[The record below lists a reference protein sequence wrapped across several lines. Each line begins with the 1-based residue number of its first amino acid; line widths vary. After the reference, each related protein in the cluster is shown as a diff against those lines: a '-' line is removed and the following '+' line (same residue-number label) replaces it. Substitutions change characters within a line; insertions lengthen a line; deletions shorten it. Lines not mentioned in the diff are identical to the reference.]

1 MNLYYAI
8 TFFLLGTILGSFYN
22 VVGYRLPKGESII
35 FPPSHCTKCNHRLG
49 PLELI
54 PIVSFFIQGRKC
66 KNCHQKISWFYS
78 FFEFSC
84 GLLFAISYLI
94 FGLSL
99 DLLVALTFISMLSII
114 VLSDYEYMIIPDE
127 VLIFFGITLVVE
139 IFIKDGFSAT
149 GMHILNGIFA
159 FLTMWGIKI
168 FGDHLFKKES
178 MGGGDIKLMFIFGL
192 VLGYP
197 LAILS
202 IFLGSIVG
210 LPISLIM
217 VSKNSNHEI
226 PFGPFL
232 SFGALVLLLSKV
244 EFSTILKTIEML
256 CISKWI

>member
-1 MNLYYAI
+1 MEIYYMI
-8 TFFLLGTILGSFYN
+8 TFFILGTIFGSFYN
-22 VVGYRLPKGESII
+22 VVGYRLPKGESIM
-35 FPPSHCTKCNHRLG
+35 FPPSHCTNCNHRLG

-66 KNCHQKISWFYS
+66 KSCHQKISWFYS

-84 GLLFAISYLI
+84 GVLFALSYYI

-99 DLLVALTFISMLSII
+99 DLLIALTFISMLSII

-127 VLIFFGITLVVE
+127 VLLFFGISLIIEYLVRDGLMSTGE
-139 IFIKDGFSAT
+139 HIFHGVLSFFI
-149 GMHILNGIFA
+149 
-159 FLTMWGIKI
+159 MWGIKK

-192 VLGYP
+192 VLGCP

-202 IFLGSIVG
+202 IFIGSVIG
-210 LPISLIM
+210 LPISLIL
-217 VSKNSNHEI
+217 VAKKNSHEV

-232 SFGALVLLLSKV
+232 SAGALILFLLKV
-244 EFSTILKTIEML
+244 DFNSFIHM
-256 CISKWI
+256 ISNI